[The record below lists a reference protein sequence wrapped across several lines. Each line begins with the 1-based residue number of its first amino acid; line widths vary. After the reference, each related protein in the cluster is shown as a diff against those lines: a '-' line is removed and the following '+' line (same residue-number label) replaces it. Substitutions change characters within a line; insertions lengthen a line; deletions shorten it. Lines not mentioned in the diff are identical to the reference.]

1 MPYFSSVRSATEQKF
16 ASGSNQQ
23 ITAEE
28 HRIIS
33 KDISSLNNEDNPL
46 EEKRSP
52 ETTGPPPSQR
62 PVDAT
67 SLSENTLAT
76 RAKQKKSLRFEQ
88 GLRVHWARFMRR
100 VGQENET
107 TDSALGESTEQGDAE
122 VFGAWER
129 RADAE
134 EDEADD
140 EKSVDEVVVDRSWGR
155 SGTISESVSDEEDGL
170 KSSGVA
176 RTSKSADNSGTST
189 NGDLDG
195 RNHPSHGFWSFCLL
209 LTIIRWRLWPAAVGF
224 FSPRFPNQKSE
235 EHYKKEIWFQSKPL
249 ALWSALFFVINWV
262 LGCALLPRPFSI
274 ADNIYFFGVAPVLT
288 LPIPF
293 LVMFDFARD
302 RPYVYNTFVV
312 ISTWSWSVYQVIYI
326 YICGYYSGQQKY
338 GLSCGNKDFL
348 SLFYYTS
355 GLQTIALFGLKLN
368 RFPAMLGAIVFLV
381 MSASMVIPF
390 RIGWIR
396 NDLNF
401 LIFQAFLLYIHYM
414 KEVGERRLFLL
425 RDQLKMQFKA
435 TQKAQMNERK
445 ASESKRRLT
454 SYVFH
459 DKFILVRVPLNTA
472 LIAVQNMEA
481 SDMIQKDQE
490 VEFSALSGS
499 LSMMSKV
506 LNDVLDFNRMDS
518 GLLESVSMPYAFH
531 AVMRSMFIPLQ
542 LATNARRLKF
552 VTELDNAIDV
562 IARRAVWDSL
572 VAQNKLVVREGI
584 DTFEKESEA
593 YPDEDGVVV
602 GDEMRLRQIVTNLV
616 SNACK
621 FTPAGGTLT
630 VRTRL
635 ISPYSSNG
643 TSERQGTRSN
653 TDTSMTAISHARSA
667 DIDLEKGEYTGLSAK
682 TLDQHNA
689 SHRKRSALD
698 RIIVRIEVSDTGY
711 GIKAKD
717 IAKGKLFSAFNQ
729 TEQGRLQ
736 GGKGT
741 GLGLALVRH
750 IVSLSGGRLG
760 LQSKVG
766 VGSTFW
772 VELPLGVGKKAA
784 GGTISS
790 GPNSDRAGPTVIASA
805 RPKANPTQTTMK
817 SESGSTAVSQAP
829 ERSLGNSDTI
839 VGSSNSVGRVS
850 QSSSALKSLMD
861 QGGLVELGTTD
872 SGRIPTRSIGDPS
885 TGTDAGS
892 LVGDLP
898 SPQDQSEVAQRTEEH
913 KGISPAPTGR
923 PSHVDLPERPLF
935 GQTAGVPRSA
945 NPASENKSAT
955 SLDPPLRILVVDDD
969 QLTRK
974 LMKRMLQRLGCVV
987 STAENGQIAF
997 DLITGDGSTP
1007 ASDAGEIPGHAVAA
1021 STSTPLRRDFD
1032 GPRYELI
1039 FLDNQMPVLSG
1050 LDLVKKLRDL
1060 GRRDFVVGV
1069 TGNALISD
1077 QEEYQEAGVDY
1088 VITKPVF
1095 EISLK
1100 GMIALAAERRKNVPF
1115 LEFFV
1120 LALVFALVLL
1130 CFGVSL
1136 LRTGSRVPV
1145 ARGRARLLHC
1155 TKLVGWPQLLTLSPS
1170 TFIMSQQ
1177 DLQDVQHAP
1186 GNDDIE
1192 SCDAPPTPPSPDD
1205 LDTDTKGSRKRER
1218 EVSLEPATPKADEP
1232 ASEDTTE
1239 RRTPAPKKKNRMALD
1254 PTKEE
1259 DETPPESPTKVSV
1272 DLSTSPPYESKV
1284 RQISRKVRG
1293 MKWDDKERPAP
1304 EFSQD
1309 TQETIEEPEASN
1321 ENGDLQPPV
1330 EISQDE
1336 RIVPD
1341 DNERAAST
1349 EQHAPLADDEP
1360 RTPVDIIPDSSKE
1373 AGPPPS
1379 TTQTVDSDS
1388 DEQEKGLKRKMGE
1401 RQTSTSPE
1409 EQTVKAIAEASKRSR
1424 DDNEEDVNPRE
1435 RKRPTP
1441 PPEEREERT
1450 SDRGSQNGSPPALAT
1465 EPVAPQP
1472 KVGGFLAYAATSSPF
1487 AHAKGPS
1494 VFGQKSTP
1502 SPSPLA
1508 GTSNGSASSLS
1519 SAFGIKPSSPFA
1531 IPSGNKLG
1539 SASKSVFGSPS
1550 ALSSSNT
1557 HSPNNLSTSPAGT
1570 KRSGFEAFAA
1580 ASSPFAA
1587 AARSKSPTGAISL
1600 ARSKSPTRRSA
1611 ASSINAFKSYAG
1623 SGTQSFSAPSPPVK
1637 KQRHDSGD
1645 DADDDK
1651 ASTSNVLNA
1660 TSNGAS
1666 SEESEEEADKP
1677 TFADR
1682 LRAEHNTVESH
1693 DGSEEDEKP
1702 IATEQEVHTGE
1713 EQEDTVFQVRGKL
1726 YALSEQNAWK
1736 ERGTGLLKLN
1746 VRKSDGGGARL
1757 VMRKEAVFTLL
1768 LNVPL
1773 FKGMRCNLAQDPR
1786 YVRFSCIETEKTVH
1800 YNIRLS
1806 NAKVAGELLEEINAN
1821 IPSDEP
1827 DDSV

>member
-1 MPYFSSVRSATEQKF
+1 MPYFSSVRNATEQKF

-23 ITAEE
+23 ITADEP
-28 HRIIS
+28 RIIS
-33 KDISSLNNEDNPL
+33 KDISSLNHEDNPL
-46 EEKRSP
+46 EENRSP
-52 ETTGPPPSQR
+52 ETTGPLPSQR
-62 PVDAT
+62 SVDAT
-67 SLSENTLAT
+67 SLSENTPAT

-88 GLRVHWARFMRR
+88 GLRVHWARIMRR
-100 VGQENET
+100 VGGQENET
-107 TDSALGESTEQGDAE
+107 TDSALGESTEQGDD
-122 VFGAWER
+122 VLGAWER
-129 RADAE
+129 RADVE

-140 EKSVDEVVVDRSWGR
+140 AKSVDEVVVDRSWGR
-155 SGTISESVSDEEDGL
+155 SGTISESVSDDEDGL

-176 RTSKSADNSGTST
+176 RNPKSADNSGTST
-189 NGDLDG
+189 SGDFDG
-195 RNHPSHGFWSFCLL
+195 HNHPSHGFWSSCPP
-209 LTIIRWRLWPAAVGF
+209 LTIIRWRLWPAAVSF

-235 EHYKKEIWFQSKPL
+235 DHYKKEIWFQSKPL

-302 RPYVYNTFVV
+302 RPCIYNTFVV
-312 ISTWSWSVYQVIYI
+312 ISTWSWSVFQVIYI

-390 RIGWIR
+390 RISWIR

-481 SDMIQKDQE
+481 TDMIQKDQE

-542 LATNARRLKF
+542 LATNARQLKF
-552 VTELDNAIDV
+552 VTELDNAIDI

-572 VAQNKLVVREGI
+572 VAQNKLVVRDGI
-584 DTFEKESEA
+584 DTFEKELEA

-635 ISPYSSNG
+635 ISPYSSHG

-653 TDTSMTAISHARSA
+653 TDTSLTAISHARSA

-784 GGTISS
+784 GGTLSS
-790 GPNSDRAGPTVIASA
+790 GPNSDRAGPTVIAAA
-805 RPKANPTQTTMK
+805 RPRVDPTQTSTK
-817 SESGSTAVSQAP
+817 TASGSTAVSQAP
-829 ERSLGNSDTI
+829 ERSLEYSDTI
-839 VGSSNSVGRVS
+839 IGSSNSVGRMS

-892 LVGDLP
+892 LLGDPP
-898 SPQDQSEVAQRTEEH
+898 SPHDRSEVTQRSEEQ
-913 KGISPAPTGR
+913 KRMSPVPTGR
-923 PSHVDLPERPLF
+923 PSHVDLPERPSF

-945 NPASENKSAT
+945 NPASENKNAT
-955 SLDPPLRILVVDDD
+955 ALDPPLRILVVDDD

-1007 ASDAGEIPGHAVAA
+1007 ASDAGEVPGQVAAA
-1021 STSTPLRRDFD
+1021 STSTPLQRDFD

-1100 GMIALAAERRKNVPF
+1100 SMIALAAERRKNG
-1115 LEFFV
+1115 E
-1120 LALVFALVLL
+1120 
-1130 CFGVSL
+1130 
-1136 LRTGSRVPV
+1136 
-1145 ARGRARLLHC
+1145 
-1155 TKLVGWPQLLTLSPS
+1155 
-1170 TFIMSQQ
+1170 
-1177 DLQDVQHAP
+1177 
-1186 GNDDIE
+1186 
-1192 SCDAPPTPPSPDD
+1192 PSPR
-1205 LDTDTKGSRKRER
+1205 L
-1218 EVSLEPATPKADEP
+1218 
-1232 ASEDTTE
+1232 
-1239 RRTPAPKKKNRMALD
+1239 
-1254 PTKEE
+1254 
-1259 DETPPESPTKVSV
+1259 
-1272 DLSTSPPYESKV
+1272 
-1284 RQISRKVRG
+1284 IS
-1293 MKWDDKERPAP
+1293 
-1304 EFSQD
+1304 S
-1309 TQETIEEPEASN
+1309 
-1321 ENGDLQPPV
+1321 
-1330 EISQDE
+1330 
-1336 RIVPD
+1336 
-1341 DNERAAST
+1341 
-1349 EQHAPLADDEP
+1349 
-1360 RTPVDIIPDSSKE
+1360 
-1373 AGPPPS
+1373 
-1379 TTQTVDSDS
+1379 
-1388 DEQEKGLKRKMGE
+1388 
-1401 RQTSTSPE
+1401 
-1409 EQTVKAIAEASKRSR
+1409 
-1424 DDNEEDVNPRE
+1424 
-1435 RKRPTP
+1435 
-1441 PPEEREERT
+1441 
-1450 SDRGSQNGSPPALAT
+1450 
-1465 EPVAPQP
+1465 
-1472 KVGGFLAYAATSSPF
+1472 
-1487 AHAKGPS
+1487 
-1494 VFGQKSTP
+1494 
-1502 SPSPLA
+1502 
-1508 GTSNGSASSLS
+1508 
-1519 SAFGIKPSSPFA
+1519 
-1531 IPSGNKLG
+1531 
-1539 SASKSVFGSPS
+1539 
-1550 ALSSSNT
+1550 
-1557 HSPNNLSTSPAGT
+1557 
-1570 KRSGFEAFAA
+1570 
-1580 ASSPFAA
+1580 
-1587 AARSKSPTGAISL
+1587 
-1600 ARSKSPTRRSA
+1600 
-1611 ASSINAFKSYAG
+1611 
-1623 SGTQSFSAPSPPVK
+1623 
-1637 KQRHDSGD
+1637 
-1645 DADDDK
+1645 
-1651 ASTSNVLNA
+1651 
-1660 TSNGAS
+1660 
-1666 SEESEEEADKP
+1666 
-1677 TFADR
+1677 
-1682 LRAEHNTVESH
+1682 
-1693 DGSEEDEKP
+1693 
-1702 IATEQEVHTGE
+1702 
-1713 EQEDTVFQVRGKL
+1713 
-1726 YALSEQNAWK
+1726 
-1736 ERGTGLLKLN
+1736 
-1746 VRKSDGGGARL
+1746 
-1757 VMRKEAVFTLL
+1757 
-1768 LNVPL
+1768 
-1773 FKGMRCNLAQDPR
+1773 
-1786 YVRFSCIETEKTVH
+1786 
-1800 YNIRLS
+1800 
-1806 NAKVAGELLEEINAN
+1806 
-1821 IPSDEP
+1821 
-1827 DDSV
+1827 